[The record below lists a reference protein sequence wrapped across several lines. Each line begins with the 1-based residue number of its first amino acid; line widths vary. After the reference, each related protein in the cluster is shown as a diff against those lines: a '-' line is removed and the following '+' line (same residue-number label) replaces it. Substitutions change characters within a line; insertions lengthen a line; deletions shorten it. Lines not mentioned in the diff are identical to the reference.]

1 MPPEPCTEADMTQD
15 DRSPPVIAEKI
26 RESIRSGALQPGS
39 HLGAAALAEQFG
51 VSRGPVREALRLLES
66 AGLVRIVPQ
75 KGAFVIALGDAD
87 LRELFFVRE
96 VLYAALAE
104 RCAQRMSPADLAMV
118 ERAVSELAALA
129 DDPDCSPTVFQRMA
143 DRVVAK
149 LYRIS
154 GMPRLSRMIQDLS
167 AGPAEVWGHLSVAT
181 REMRLADLKGFQR
194 LLKALKDGD
203 AAASFAAARTMH
215 AGGVAR
221 AIELNDVIRHP
232 AATPAPLKRSRRT
245 PDRPPAG
252 RSAGP
257 ARRTAKGKPAP
268 HGR

>member
-1 MPPEPCTEADMTQD
+1 MEA
-15 DRSPPVIAEKI
+15 DRSPPIIAEQI
-26 RESIRSGALQPGS
+26 RESIRAGALPPGS
-39 HLGAAALAEQFG
+39 HLGAAALAERFG

-75 KGAFVIALGDAD
+75 KGAFVVALGDAD
-87 LRELFFVRE
+87 LRELFLMRE

-104 RCAQRMSPADLAMV
+104 RCAQRASAADLAVV
-118 ERAVSELAALA
+118 ERAVAELAALA
-129 DDPDCSPTVFQRMA
+129 ADPECSPIAFQRMA

-181 REMRLADLKGFQR
+181 RDMRIADLRGFQR
-194 LLKALKDGD
+194 LLKTLKDGD
-203 AAASFAAARTMH
+203 PAAAFAAARTMH
-215 AGGVAR
+215 AVGVAR

-232 AATPAPLKRSRRT
+232 AAEPAPLKRSRRSAV
-245 PDRPPAG
+245 RPRA
-252 RSAGP
+252 
-257 ARRTAKGKPAP
+257 ARRAGKAKTAA